1 MVRPFETALNL
12 VVDFWCTLT
21 EVGPFL
27 WVFSESMLIGSLSSP
42 DHSGRCTRRVQSSM
56 RLVSFMS
63 IAEVTV
69 D

>member
-1 MVRPFETALNL
+1 MVRPFETALNFII
-12 VVDFWCTLT
+12 DFWGALT

-27 WVFSESMLIGSLSSP
+27 WVFSESMLVGSLGSP
-42 DHSGRCTRRVQSSM
+42 DNSGGCTRRVQSSM
-56 RLVSFMS
+56 RFVSLMC